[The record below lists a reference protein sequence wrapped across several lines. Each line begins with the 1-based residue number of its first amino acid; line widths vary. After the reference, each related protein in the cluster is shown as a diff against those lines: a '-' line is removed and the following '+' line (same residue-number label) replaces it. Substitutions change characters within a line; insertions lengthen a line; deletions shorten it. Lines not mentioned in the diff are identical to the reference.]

1 MHVGIITDHPK
12 RDLAGAV
19 MTAAALGRRGYRA
32 SIIPLY
38 EQAVDVPLLGLDALI
53 VNFARPAN
61 IELVAGYRTLGLPV
75 YVLDTEGGVLTESGA
90 NSPEKLARFVRSSG
104 FSELLAG
111 YLFWGSTL
119 RDAFVRLSGLPAD
132 RLHVTGCPRFDFAS
146 PRWWDLL
153 DFDRAGYVLVN
164 TNFPLVNPLFVRSPE
179 DERNA
184 LVAAGWD
191 RDYVDQM
198 LVDLRW
204 ILAEYLGT
212 VRAAA
217 ARCKQTTIVVR
228 PHPFERSSTYE
239 EAFEGLTNVI
249 VDGRGSVMNVIRNS
263 RCVVHLNC
271 GTSIEATMLRRLP
284 LSLEFLNTPLM
295 ARHSPLPS
303 RISFRTRSAEQLF
316 DCIEH
321 SEREAESFPFEA
333 NYGQYIRPW
342 FHDNDG
348 AAAERIVNAL
358 VADLGTF
365 RGPPPSIAW
374 SLRSSRHKSRA
385 SQRLQAIAANVFGS
399 AASAAARRAFNRVR
413 REKRLDVEDVRLLLG
428 RVADHEGVPVP
439 GCHHAR
445 HPWTGTALAS
455 ISVVPSGGSSP

>member
-1 MHVGIITDHPK
+1 VHVGIITDHPK

-19 MTAAALGRRGYRA
+19 MTAAALGRRGYRS

-61 IELVAGYRTLGLPV
+61 IELVAGYRALGLPV

-146 PRWWDLL
+146 PRWWELL
-153 DFDRAGYVLVN
+153 DFDRTGYVLVN
-164 TNFPLVNPLFVRSPE
+164 ANFPLVNPLFVRSPE

-198 LVDLRW
+198 LVDLRR
-204 ILAEYLGT
+204 ILAEYLVT

-217 ARCKQTTIVVR
+217 ARFKETTIVVR
-228 PHPFERSSTYE
+228 PHPFERSRTYE
-239 EAFEGLTNVI
+239 EAFEGLANVV

-271 GTSIEATMLRRLP
+271 GTSIEATMLRRVP

-295 ARHSPLPS
+295 ARHGPLPS
-303 RISFRTRSAEQLF
+303 RISLRTRSAEHLF

-321 SEREAESFPFEA
+321 SERAAESFPFEA
-333 NYGQYIRPW
+333 NYGEHIRPW

-348 AAAERIVNAL
+348 AAADRIVNAL
-358 VADLGTF
+358 VADLGTS
-365 RGPPPSIAW
+365 RGPRPSVAW
-374 SLRSSRHKSRA
+374 SLRSSRRKSRI
-385 SQRLQAIAANVFGS
+385 SQRLQAIAANTMGS
-399 AASAAARRAFNRVR
+399 ALSSAARGAFNRVR
-413 REKRLDVEDVRLLLG
+413 REKRLDVEAVRLLLG
-428 RVADHEGVPVP
+428 RVTTHEAVPVP
-439 GCHHAR
+439 GCQYAR
-445 HPWTGTALAS
+445 HPWTGAALAS